1 MDRKTLEKLYAGLIG
16 MDAGM
21 RLGAPV
27 ENPFWTYERLQSY
40 YGDIRGYLREQR
52 YYTADDDVNGPLIFV
67 RALADNAMPE
77 TLTSEAVGETWLNY
91 TRRGMGMFWWGGE
104 DVSTEHRAYMNL
116 RRGVKAPRS
125 GSIGE
130 NGKTAA
136 EQIGGQIF
144 ADAWG
149 LICPDD
155 PARASALAAAAASV
169 SHDGSGVDGARFMA
183 ACIAAA
189 YTASSLDEVLDT
201 GLRFLPEKSDYRRVV
216 ETVRAYHRSH
226 PAEADFRACRAMI
239 AREFSDEEYPGGY
252 HIVPNAGICILA
264 MLYGKGELGRSIEI
278 SVMCGYDTD
287 CNASNIGTILGVLGG
302 LDGVPERYRRPINDL
317 VTLSSVSGY
326 LNLVDLSDKAKELG
340 ALSCRMYGGALPNGV
355 VCPKPGELRLDF
367 PFPGSTHGLELSDKA
382 EHTLRIVSGKAHSGM
397 YCAEL
402 MTDGKCAG
410 PVDLSF
416 KAMLTRPD
424 LHEER
429 YDPVFAAKVSPG
441 QRVSVWMRSEQI
453 APAAVTVTPFV
464 RRAMTG
470 ERVCMPAAVL
480 PEREWTEIAF
490 TVPDLGG
497 DAVHDVGWT
506 IAVQPDVAPWVM
518 GRVYVDEIT
527 VTGAMDYT
535 VDFSLQREEFSQLTP
550 FSFNDCAGKR
560 EADAMRL
567 TAEALPYMSGAQAY
581 TGNYYLRDTAVA
593 ASVTVET
600 GGSGLVLL
608 HGQGT
613 RRYYA
618 LGFSAPGECAA
629 LRYEDGTVIKLA
641 AAPFAWQ
648 PGREYALR
656 AEAKGDTLTLSV
668 DGTPVLE
675 AHDGRYSYGMS
686 GLGFT
691 GAGTALWRNLHISG
705 GC

>member
-77 TLTSEAVGETWLNY
+77 TLAPETVGETWLNY

-149 LICPDD
+149 LICPGD

-216 ETVRAYHRSH
+216 ETVRAYHRAH

-239 AREFSDEEYPGGY
+239 AREFREEAYPGGY

-264 MLYGKGELGRSIEI
+264 MLYGKGDLGRSIEI

-429 YDPVFAAKVSPG
+429 YDPVFTAKVNPG

-490 TVPDLGG
+490 TVPELCG

-593 ASVTVET
+593 VSVTVES

-641 AAPFAWQ
+641 AVLFAWQ

-668 DGTPVLE
+668 DGTPMLE
-675 AHDGRYSYGMS
+675 AHDGRYSYGMP

>member
-1 MDRKTLEKLYAGLIG
+1 MSCFT
-16 MDAGM
+16 
-21 RLGAPV
+21 
-27 ENPFWTYERLQSY
+27 
-40 YGDIRGYLREQR
+40 
-52 YYTADDDVNGPLIFV
+52 
-67 RALADNAMPE
+67 
-77 TLTSEAVGETWLNY
+77 
-91 TRRGMGMFWWGGE
+91 
-104 DVSTEHRAYMNL
+104 
-116 RRGVKAPRS
+116 
-125 GSIGE
+125 
-130 NGKTAA
+130 
-136 EQIGGQIF
+136 
-144 ADAWG
+144 
-149 LICPDD
+149 
-155 PARASALAAAAASV
+155 
-169 SHDGSGVDGARFMA
+169 VDGV
-183 ACIAAA
+183 A
-189 YTASSLDEVLDT
+189 YDLVHVAEVKRAFSVLDGPNT
-201 GLRFLPEKSDYRRVV
+201 G
-216 ETVRAYHRSH
+216 
-226 PAEADFRACRAMI
+226 
-239 AREFSDEEYPGGY
+239 
-252 HIVPNAGICILA
+252 
-264 MLYGKGELGRSIEI
+264 
-278 SVMCGYDTD
+278 
-287 CNASNIGTILGVLGG
+287 
-302 LDGVPERYRRPINDL
+302 
-317 VTLSSVSGY
+317 
-326 LNLVDLSDKAKELG
+326 
-340 ALSCRMYGGALPNGV
+340 
-355 VCPKPGELRLDF
+355 
-367 PFPGSTHGLELSDKA
+367 
-382 EHTLRIVSGKAHSGM
+382 
-397 YCAEL
+397 
-402 MTDGKCAG
+402 
-410 PVDLSF
+410 
-416 KAMLTRPD
+416 
-424 LHEER
+424 
-429 YDPVFAAKVSPG
+429 
-441 QRVSVWMRSEQI
+441 
-453 APAAVTVTPFV
+453 
-464 RRAMTG
+464 RAMTG

-490 TVPDLGG
+490 TVPELCG

-593 ASVTVET
+593 ASVTVES

-641 AAPFAWQ
+641 AVPFAWQ
-648 PGREYALR
+648 LGREYALR

-675 AHDGRYSYGMS
+675 AHDGRYSYGMP

>member
-104 DVSTEHRAYMNL
+104 DASTEHRAYMNL

-149 LICPDD
+149 LICPGD

-216 ETVRAYHRSH
+216 ETVRAYHRAH

-239 AREFSDEEYPGGY
+239 AREFREEAYPGGY

-264 MLYGKGELGRSIEI
+264 MLYGKGDLGRSIEI

-382 EHTLRIVSGKAHSGM
+382 EHTLRIVSGKAHSGV

-429 YDPVFAAKVSPG
+429 YDPVFAPKVSPG

-480 PEREWTEIAF
+480 PEGEWTEIAF

-527 VTGAMDYT
+527 VTGTMDYT

-567 TAEALPYMSGAQAY
+567 TANTLPYMSGAQAY

-593 ASVTVET
+593 ASVTVES

-641 AAPFAWQ
+641 AVPFAWQ

-675 AHDGRYSYGMS
+675 AHDGRYSYGMP

>member
-149 LICPDD
+149 LICPGD
-155 PARASALAAAAASV
+155 PVRASALAAAAASV

-216 ETVRAYHRSH
+216 ETVRAYHRAH

-239 AREFSDEEYPGGY
+239 AREFREEAYPGGY

-480 PEREWTEIAF
+480 PEGEWTEIAF

-593 ASVTVET
+593 ASVTVES

-641 AAPFAWQ
+641 AVPFAWQ

-668 DGTPVLE
+668 DGTPVFE
-675 AHDGRYSYGMS
+675 AHDGRYSYGMP

>member
-382 EHTLRIVSGKAHSGM
+382 EHMLRIVSGKAHSGM

-490 TVPDLGG
+490 TVPELCG

-641 AAPFAWQ
+641 AVPFAWQ

-675 AHDGRYSYGMS
+675 AHDGRYSYGMP

>member
-1 MDRKTLEKLYAGLIG
+1 MERKTLKKLYAGLIG

-52 YYTADDDVNGPLIFV
+52 YYTADDDVNGPLTFV

-77 TLTSEAVGETWLNY
+77 TLAPEMVGEAWLNY
-91 TRRGMGMFWWGGE
+91 ARRCIGMIWWGGE

-125 GSIGE
+125 GSIEE

-144 ADAWG
+144 VDTWG
-149 LICPDD
+149 LICPGD
-155 PARASALAAAAASV
+155 PARAADLAAVRYARGCG
-169 SHDGSGVDGARFMA
+169 GSGVDGARFMA
-183 ACIAAA
+183 ACVAAA

-201 GLRFLPEKSDYRRVV
+201 GLRFLPEKCDYRRVV

-226 PAEADFRACRAMI
+226 PAEADFRACREMI

-287 CNASNIGTILGVLGG
+287 CNASSIGTILGVLGG
-302 LDGVPERYRRPINDL
+302 LGGVPERYRRPINDL

-340 ALSCRMYGGALPNGV
+340 ALSCRMYGGALPEDI
-355 VCPKPGELRLDF
+355 VCPKPGELRMDF

-382 EHTLRIVSGKAHSGM
+382 EHTLRIVPGKAHSGAF
-397 YCAEL
+397 CAEL
-402 MTDGKCAG
+402 MTDGKRAG

-429 YDPVFAAKVSPG
+429 YDPVFAAKVNPG
-441 QRVSVWMRSEQI
+441 QRVGVWMKSEQT

-470 ERVCMPAAVL
+470 GRVNMPAAVL
-480 PEREWTEIAF
+480 PEGEWTEIVF
-490 TVPDLGG
+490 TVPELGG

-506 IAVQPDVAPWVM
+506 VETKPDADPWVM

-527 VTGAMDYT
+527 VTGAMDYA

-550 FSFNDCAGKR
+550 FAFNDCAGKR
-560 EADAMRL
+560 EGDAMRL
-567 TAEALPYMSGAQAY
+567 TAEALPYMTGAQAF
-581 TGNYYLRDTAVA
+581 TGNYYLRDTAVS
-593 ASVTVET
+593 ASVTVE
-600 GGSGLVLL
+600 SGESALVLL
-608 HGQGT
+608 RGQGT

-618 LGFSAPGECAA
+618 LGFSAPGECAV
-629 LRYEDGTVIKLA
+629 LRYEDGRVTKLA
-641 AAPFAWQ
+641 AAPFVRQ

-656 AEAKGDTLTLSV
+656 AEAKGELLTLFV
-668 DGTPVLE
+668 NGTPVLE
-675 AHDGRYSYGMS
+675 ASDSRYAYGMP
-686 GLGFT
+686 GLGLSA
-691 GAGTALWRNLHISG
+691 AGETLWRALHISG
-705 GC
+705 EC

>member
-77 TLTSEAVGETWLNY
+77 TLAPETVGETWLNY

-104 DVSTEHRAYMNL
+104 DASTEHRAYMNL

-149 LICPDD
+149 LICPGD

-216 ETVRAYHRSH
+216 ETVRAFHRAH

-239 AREFSDEEYPGGY
+239 AREFREEAYPGGY
-252 HIVPNAGICILA
+252 HIVPNAGTCILA
-264 MLYGKGELGRSIEI
+264 MLYGKGDLGRSIEI

-480 PEREWTEIAF
+480 PEGEWTEIAF

-593 ASVTVET
+593 ASVTVES

-641 AAPFAWQ
+641 AVPFAWQ

-656 AEAKGDTLTLSV
+656 AEAKGDTLMLSV

-675 AHDGRYSYGMS
+675 AHDGRYSYGMP

>member
-27 ENPFWTYERLQSY
+27 ENPYWTYERLQSY

-104 DVSTEHRAYMNL
+104 DASTEHRAYMNL
-116 RRGVKAPRS
+116 RRGVKALRS

-144 ADAWG
+144 VDAWG
-149 LICPDD
+149 LICPGD

-216 ETVRAYHRSH
+216 ETVRAYHRAH

-239 AREFSDEEYPGGY
+239 AREFREEEYPGGY

-264 MLYGKGELGRSIEI
+264 MLYGKGDLGRSIEI

-302 LDGVPERYRRPINDL
+302 LGGVPERYRRPINDL

-416 KAMLTRPD
+416 KAMLTRSD

-470 ERVCMPAAVL
+470 ERVCTPAAVL
-480 PEREWTEIAF
+480 PEGEWTEIVF
-490 TVPDLGG
+490 TVPELGG

-506 IAVQPDVAPWVM
+506 VETKPDADPWVM

-527 VTGAMDYT
+527 VTGAMDYA

-581 TGNYYLRDTAVA
+581 TGNYYLRDTAAA
-593 ASVTVET
+593 ASVTVES

-608 HGQGT
+608 RGQGT

-618 LGFSAPGECAA
+618 LGFSAPGECAV
-629 LRYEDGTVIKLA
+629 LRYENGTVIKLD

-648 PGREYALR
+648 PGRDYALR
-656 AEAKGDTLTLSV
+656 TEAKGDTLTLSV
-668 DGTPVLE
+668 DGTLVLE
-675 AHDGRYSYGMS
+675 AHDGRYTYGMP

-691 GAGTALWRNLHISG
+691 GAGTALWRNLRISG
-705 GC
+705 EC

>member
-149 LICPDD
+149 LICPGD

-216 ETVRAYHRSH
+216 ETVRAYHRAH

-239 AREFSDEEYPGGY
+239 AREFREEAYPGGY

-264 MLYGKGELGRSIEI
+264 MLYGKGDLGRSIEI

-480 PEREWTEIAF
+480 PEGEWTEIAF

-593 ASVTVET
+593 ASVSVES

-675 AHDGRYSYGMS
+675 AHDGRYSYGMP

>member
-77 TLTSEAVGETWLNY
+77 TLAPETVGETWLNY

-104 DVSTEHRAYMNL
+104 DASTEHRAYMNL

-149 LICPDD
+149 LICPGD

-216 ETVRAYHRSH
+216 ETVRAFYRAH

-264 MLYGKGELGRSIEI
+264 MLYGKGDLGRSIEI

-326 LNLVDLSDKAKELG
+326 LNLVDLSDKAKEFG

-490 TVPDLGG
+490 TVPELGG

-567 TAEALPYMSGAQAY
+567 TADALPYMSGAQAY

-675 AHDGRYSYGMS
+675 AHDGRYSYGMP

>member
-149 LICPDD
+149 LICPGD
-155 PARASALAAAAASV
+155 PAHASALAAAAASV

-216 ETVRAYHRSH
+216 ETVRAYHRAH

-239 AREFSDEEYPGGY
+239 AREFREEAYPGGY

-264 MLYGKGELGRSIEI
+264 MLYGKGDLGRSIEI

-429 YDPVFAAKVSPG
+429 YDPVFAPKVSPG

-480 PEREWTEIAF
+480 PEGEWTEIAF

-567 TAEALPYMSGAQAY
+567 TADALPYMSGAQAY

-593 ASVTVET
+593 ASVTVES

-641 AAPFAWQ
+641 AVPFAWQ

-675 AHDGRYSYGMS
+675 AHDGRYSYGMP

>member
-104 DVSTEHRAYMNL
+104 DASTEHRAYMNL

-149 LICPDD
+149 LICPGD

-216 ETVRAYHRSH
+216 ETVRAYHRAH
-226 PAEADFRACRAMI
+226 PAEADFRSCRAMI
-239 AREFSDEEYPGGY
+239 AREFREEAYPGGY

-264 MLYGKGELGRSIEI
+264 MLYGKGDLGRSIEI

-429 YDPVFAAKVSPG
+429 YDPVFTAKVNPG

-480 PEREWTEIAF
+480 PEGEWMEIAF
-490 TVPDLGG
+490 TVPELCG

-527 VTGAMDYT
+527 VTGTMDYT

-593 ASVTVET
+593 ASVTVES

-641 AAPFAWQ
+641 AVPFAWQ

-675 AHDGRYSYGMS
+675 AHDGRYSYGMP

>member
-40 YGDIRGYLREQR
+40 YGDICGYLREQR

-149 LICPDD
+149 LICPGD

-216 ETVRAYHRSH
+216 ETVRAFHRAH

-239 AREFSDEEYPGGY
+239 AREFREEAYPGGY

-264 MLYGKGELGRSIEI
+264 MLYGKGDLGRSIEI

-480 PEREWTEIAF
+480 PEGEWTEIAF

-527 VTGAMDYT
+527 VTGTMDYT

-618 LGFSAPGECAA
+618 LGFSAPDECAV

-641 AAPFAWQ
+641 AVPFAWQ

-675 AHDGRYSYGMS
+675 AHDGRYSYGMP

>member
-27 ENPFWTYERLQSY
+27 ENPFWTYDRLQSY

-149 LICPDD
+149 LICPGD

-216 ETVRAYHRSH
+216 ETVRAFHRAH

-239 AREFSDEEYPGGY
+239 AREFREEAYPGGY

-264 MLYGKGELGRSIEI
+264 MLYGKGDLGRSIEI

-480 PEREWTEIAF
+480 PEGEWTEIAF

-527 VTGAMDYT
+527 VTGAMDYA

-618 LGFSAPGECAA
+618 LGFSAPDECAV

-641 AAPFAWQ
+641 AVPFAWQ

-675 AHDGRYSYGMS
+675 AHDGRYSYGMP

>member
-104 DVSTEHRAYMNL
+104 DASTEHRAYMNL

-149 LICPDD
+149 LICPGD

-201 GLRFLPEKSDYRRVV
+201 GLRFLPEKSDYRCVV
-216 ETVRAYHRSH
+216 ETVRAYHRAH

-239 AREFSDEEYPGGY
+239 AREFREEAYPGGY

-264 MLYGKGELGRSIEI
+264 MLYGKGDLGRSIEI

-593 ASVTVET
+593 ASVTVES

-641 AAPFAWQ
+641 AVPFAWK

-675 AHDGRYSYGMS
+675 AHDGRYSYGMP

>member
-104 DVSTEHRAYMNL
+104 DASTEHRAYMNL

-149 LICPDD
+149 LICPGD

-216 ETVRAYHRSH
+216 ETVRAYHRAHS
-226 PAEADFRACRAMI
+226 AEADFRACRAMI
-239 AREFSDEEYPGGY
+239 AREFREEAYPGGY

-264 MLYGKGELGRSIEI
+264 MLYGKGDLGRSIEI

-464 RRAMTG
+464 RRTMTG

-480 PEREWTEIAF
+480 PEGEWTEIAF

-527 VTGAMDYT
+527 VTGAMDYA
-535 VDFSLQREEFSQLTP
+535 VDFSLQCEEFSQLTP

-593 ASVTVET
+593 ASVTVES

-618 LGFSAPGECAA
+618 LGFSAPDECAA

-641 AAPFAWQ
+641 AVPFAWQ

-675 AHDGRYSYGMS
+675 AHDGRYSYGMP

>member
-104 DVSTEHRAYMNL
+104 DASTEHRAYMNL

-149 LICPDD
+149 LICPGD

-216 ETVRAYHRSH
+216 ETVRAYHRAH

-239 AREFSDEEYPGGY
+239 AREFREEAYPGGY

-264 MLYGKGELGRSIEI
+264 MLYGKGDLGRSIEI

-340 ALSCRMYGGALPNGV
+340 ALSSRMYGGALPNGV

-480 PEREWTEIAF
+480 PEGEWTEIAF

-593 ASVTVET
+593 ASVTVES

-641 AAPFAWQ
+641 AVPFAWQ

-675 AHDGRYSYGMS
+675 AHDGRYSYGMP

>member
-429 YDPVFAAKVSPG
+429 YDPVFTAKVNPG

-480 PEREWTEIAF
+480 PEGEWTEIAF
-490 TVPDLGG
+490 TVPELCG

-641 AAPFAWQ
+641 AVPFAWQ

>member
-149 LICPDD
+149 LICPGD

-216 ETVRAYHRSH
+216 ETVRAYHRAH

-239 AREFSDEEYPGGY
+239 AREFREEAYPGGY

-264 MLYGKGELGRSIEI
+264 MLYGKGDLGRSIEI

-382 EHTLRIVSGKAHSGM
+382 EHTLRIVSGKAHSGV

-480 PEREWTEIAF
+480 PEGEWTEIAF

-593 ASVTVET
+593 ASVTVES

-641 AAPFAWQ
+641 AVPFAWQ

-675 AHDGRYSYGMS
+675 AHDGRYSYGMP

>member
-104 DVSTEHRAYMNL
+104 DASTEHRAYMNL

-149 LICPDD
+149 LICPGD

-216 ETVRAYHRSH
+216 ETVRAYHRAH

-239 AREFSDEEYPGGY
+239 AREFSEEAYPGGY

-264 MLYGKGELGRSIEI
+264 MLYGKGELSRSIEI

-429 YDPVFAAKVSPG
+429 YDPVFTAKVNPG

-480 PEREWTEIAF
+480 PEGEWTEIAF

-641 AAPFAWQ
+641 AVPFAWQ

-675 AHDGRYSYGMS
+675 AHDGRYSYGMP

>member
-149 LICPDD
+149 LICPGD

-216 ETVRAYHRSH
+216 ETARAYHRAH

-239 AREFSDEEYPGGY
+239 AREFREEAYPGGY

-264 MLYGKGELGRSIEI
+264 MLYGKGDLGRSIEI

-441 QRVSVWMRSEQI
+441 QRVSIWMRSEQI

-480 PEREWTEIAF
+480 PEGEWTEIAF

-593 ASVTVET
+593 ASVTVES

-641 AAPFAWQ
+641 AVPFAWQ

-675 AHDGRYSYGMS
+675 AHDGRYSYGMP

>member
-40 YGDIRGYLREQR
+40 YGDIRSYLREQR

-104 DVSTEHRAYMNL
+104 DASTEHRAYMNL

-149 LICPDD
+149 LICPGD

-201 GLRFLPEKSDYRRVV
+201 GLRFLPEKSDYRCVV
-216 ETVRAYHRSH
+216 ETVRAYHRAH

-429 YDPVFAAKVSPG
+429 YDPVFTAKVNPG

-527 VTGAMDYT
+527 VTGTMDYT

-641 AAPFAWQ
+641 AVPFAWQ

-656 AEAKGDTLTLSV
+656 AETKGDTLTLSV

-675 AHDGRYSYGMS
+675 AHDGRYSYGMP

>member
-1 MDRKTLEKLYAGLIG
+1 

-52 YYTADDDVNGPLIFV
+52 YYTADDDVTGPLIFV

-130 NGKTAA
+130 NGKTTA

-149 LICPDD
+149 LICPGD

-216 ETVRAYHRSH
+216 ETVRAYHRAH
-226 PAEADFRACRAMI
+226 PAEADFRSCRAMI
-239 AREFSDEEYPGGY
+239 AREFREEAYPGGY

-264 MLYGKGELGRSIEI
+264 MLYGKGDLGRSIEI

-429 YDPVFAAKVSPG
+429 YDPVFTAKVNPG
-441 QRVSVWMRSEQI
+441 QRVSVWMRSDQI

-490 TVPDLGG
+490 TVPELCG

-527 VTGAMDYT
+527 VTGTMDYT

-593 ASVTVET
+593 ASVTVES

-641 AAPFAWQ
+641 AVPFAWK

-656 AEAKGDTLTLSV
+656 AEAKGELLTLFV
-668 DGTPVLE
+668 NGTPVLE
-675 AHDGRYSYGMS
+675 AHDGRYSYGMP

>member
-149 LICPDD
+149 LICPGD

-216 ETVRAYHRSH
+216 ETVRAYHRAH

-239 AREFSDEEYPGGY
+239 ACEFREEAYPGGY

-264 MLYGKGELGRSIEI
+264 MLYGKGDLGRSIEI

-429 YDPVFAAKVSPG
+429 YDPVFTAKVNPG

-490 TVPDLGG
+490 TVPELGG

-675 AHDGRYSYGMS
+675 AHDGRYSYGMP

>member
-1 MDRKTLEKLYAGLIG
+1 MERKTLEKLYAGLIG

-77 TLTSEAVGETWLNY
+77 TLAPETVGETWLNY

-104 DVSTEHRAYMNL
+104 DASTEHRAYMNL

-149 LICPDD
+149 LICPGD

-216 ETVRAYHRSH
+216 ETARAFHRAH
-226 PAEADFRACRAMI
+226 PAEADFRDCRAMI
-239 AREFSDEEYPGGY
+239 AREFSEEAYPGGY

-264 MLYGKGELGRSIEI
+264 MLYGKGDLGRSIEI

-429 YDPVFAAKVSPG
+429 YDPVFTAKVNPG

-490 TVPDLGG
+490 TVPELGG

-593 ASVTVET
+593 ASVTVES

-641 AAPFAWQ
+641 AVPFAWQ

-675 AHDGRYSYGMS
+675 AHDGRYSYGMP

>member
-104 DVSTEHRAYMNL
+104 DASTEHRAYMNL

-149 LICPDD
+149 LICPGD

-216 ETVRAYHRSH
+216 ETVRAYHRAH

-239 AREFSDEEYPGGY
+239 AREFREEAYPGGY

-264 MLYGKGELGRSIEI
+264 MLYGKGDLGRSIEI

-480 PEREWTEIAF
+480 PEGEWTEIAF

-675 AHDGRYSYGMS
+675 AHDGRYSYGMP

>member
-149 LICPDD
+149 LICPGD

-216 ETVRAYHRSH
+216 ETVRAFHRAH

-239 AREFSDEEYPGGY
+239 AREFREEAYPGGY

-264 MLYGKGELGRSIEI
+264 MLYGKGDLGRSIEI

-382 EHTLRIVSGKAHSGM
+382 EHTLRIVSGKAHSGV

-560 EADAMRL
+560 GADAMRL

-641 AAPFAWQ
+641 AVPFAWQ

-675 AHDGRYSYGMS
+675 AHDGRYSYGMP

>member
-104 DVSTEHRAYMNL
+104 DASTEHRAYMNL

-149 LICPDD
+149 LICPGD

-216 ETVRAYHRSH
+216 ETVRAYHRAH

-239 AREFSDEEYPGGY
+239 AREFREEAYPGGY

-264 MLYGKGELGRSIEI
+264 MLYGKGDLGRSIEI

-470 ERVCMPAAVL
+470 ERVCVPAAVL
-480 PEREWTEIAF
+480 PEGEWTEIAF

-527 VTGAMDYT
+527 VTGTMDYT

-593 ASVTVET
+593 ASVTVES

-641 AAPFAWQ
+641 AVPFAWQ

-675 AHDGRYSYGMS
+675 AHDGRYSYGMP

>member
-104 DVSTEHRAYMNL
+104 DASTEHRAYMNL

-149 LICPDD
+149 LICPGD

-216 ETVRAYHRSH
+216 ETVRAYHRAH
-226 PAEADFRACRAMI
+226 PAEADFRSCRAMI
-239 AREFSDEEYPGGY
+239 AREFREEAYPGGY

-264 MLYGKGELGRSIEI
+264 MLYGKGDLGRSIEI

-464 RRAMTG
+464 RRAMSG

-480 PEREWTEIAF
+480 PEGEWTEIAF

-527 VTGAMDYT
+527 VTGTMDYT

-567 TAEALPYMSGAQAY
+567 TANTLPYMSGAQAY

-593 ASVTVET
+593 ASVTVES

-641 AAPFAWQ
+641 AVPFAWQ

-656 AEAKGDTLTLSV
+656 AETKGDTLTLSV

-675 AHDGRYSYGMS
+675 AHDGRYSYGMP

>member
-104 DVSTEHRAYMNL
+104 DASTEHRAYMNL

-149 LICPDD
+149 LICPGD

-216 ETVRAYHRSH
+216 ETVRAYHRAH
-226 PAEADFRACRAMI
+226 PAEADFRSCRAMI
-239 AREFSDEEYPGGY
+239 AREFREEAYPGGY

-264 MLYGKGELGRSIEI
+264 MLYGKGDLGRSIEI

-382 EHTLRIVSGKAHSGM
+382 EHTLRIVSGKAHSGV

-416 KAMLTRPD
+416 KAMLMRPD

-480 PEREWTEIAF
+480 PEGEWTEIAF

-527 VTGAMDYT
+527 VTGTMDYT

-567 TAEALPYMSGAQAY
+567 TANTLPYMSGAQAY

-593 ASVTVET
+593 ASVSVES

-618 LGFSAPGECAA
+618 LGFSAPGECAV

-641 AAPFAWQ
+641 AVPFAWQ

-675 AHDGRYSYGMS
+675 AHDGRYSYGMP

>member
-104 DVSTEHRAYMNL
+104 DASTEHRAYMNL

-149 LICPDD
+149 LICPGD

-216 ETVRAYHRSH
+216 ETVRAYHRAH

-239 AREFSDEEYPGGY
+239 AREFREEAYPGGY

-264 MLYGKGELGRSIEI
+264 MLYGKGDLGRSIEI

-340 ALSCRMYGGALPNGV
+340 ALSSRMYGGALPNGV

-429 YDPVFAAKVSPG
+429 YNPVFAAKVSPG

-527 VTGAMDYT
+527 VTGTMDYT

-593 ASVTVET
+593 ASVTVES

-641 AAPFAWQ
+641 AVPFAWQ

-675 AHDGRYSYGMS
+675 AHDGRYSYGMP